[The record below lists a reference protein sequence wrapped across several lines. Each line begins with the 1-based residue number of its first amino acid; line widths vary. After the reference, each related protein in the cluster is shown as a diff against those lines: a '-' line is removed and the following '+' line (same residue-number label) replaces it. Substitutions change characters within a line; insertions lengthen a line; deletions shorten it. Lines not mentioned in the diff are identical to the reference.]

1 MGGQLDLKAYPA
13 GPPICGSMR
22 SMPTDLPEL
31 RELAEPE
38 ALSPWSRVATYAL
51 GGLVGGAVGGLFVV
65 AAMSLLKA
73 MMDTV
78 SAQPVWV
85 LIVAPLAG
93 LALASLL
100 LNAYG
105 RRATTD
111 VADEVRRHPWRT
123 FPPGIVPADITGDVV
138 KWAGKEEHCPWR
150 LAPIRL
156 AAIFATV
163 GSGAAMGTE
172 APAAYLGVVAGACT
186 CDRKRRGWRRLLRPA
201 ALGGGAAGVA
211 ALMAIPLVGTAYV
224 LEIGRRNGAP
234 YSVERVVAALIGGV
248 VGWWINRVLN
258 LDLIRLVVPKV
269 PPYSIREGVITAL
282 CIGILAGA
290 ITSLAAVTI
299 YRAKDWQAH
308 PAIRLAIGGLAS
320 VALAIALVFVAGPSA
335 AVGPGGGA
343 IVWAESVD
351 ALPLT
356 LLTVALLRAAITTAA
371 VAAGGCGGIFVPF
384 LATGDI
390 GGRVFAPI
398 LGIGND
404 LAGAAGAA
412 AGIAGGYHLPLTAV
426 AMVLGV
432 GGPRLSTLTC
442 LATVLIAWLVGAGVA
457 MAVDRLE
464 LAWRSRRRA

>member
-1 MGGQLDLKAYPA
+1 MSTVLTEDLTLGPRLAAYVAGG
-13 GPPICGSMR
+13 
-22 SMPTDLPEL
+22 
-31 RELAEPE
+31 
-38 ALSPWSRVATYAL
+38 V
-51 GGLVGGAVGGLFVV
+51 VGGVVGGLIVV
-65 AAMSLLKA
+65 ATISALKA
-73 MMDTV
+73 MLDTV
-78 SAQPVWV
+78 SSQDTWV
-85 LIVAPLAG
+85 LIVTPVIG
-93 LALASLL
+93 LALAALL
-100 LNAYG
+100 LNGFG
-105 RRATTD
+105 RRTAATPD
-111 VADEVRRHPWRT
+111 GRPRGSWRSW
-123 FPPGIVPADITGDVV
+123 PPGAIPADITGDVQSC
-138 KWAGKEEHCPWR
+138 AGQEERMPWR
-150 LAPIRL
+150 LAPLRL
-156 AAIFATV
+156 GAIFATV

-172 APAAYLGVVAGACT
+172 APAAYLAAAAGAGI
-186 CDRKRRGWRRLLRPA
+186 CDRGRRWRHLLRPA

-211 ALMAIPLVGTAYV
+211 ALMAIPLVGAAYV

-234 YSVERVVAALIGGV
+234 YSLERVVAALIGGFI
-248 VGWWINRVLN
+248 GWRINDALN

-290 ITSLAAVTI
+290 ITALAAAAI
-299 YRAKDWQAH
+299 YRAKDWRAH
-308 PAIRLAIGGLAS
+308 PAVRVAVGGLAS
-320 VALAIALVFVAGPSA
+320 VTAALLLVYVAGPSA

-356 LLTVALLRAAITTAA
+356 LLAVALLRAAITTAA
-371 VAAGGCGGIFVPF
+371 TAAGGCGGVFVPF

-412 AGIAGGYHLPLTAV
+412 AGIAGGYQLPLTAV

-442 LATVLIAWLVGAGVA
+442 LATVLVAWLVGMGVSHG
-457 MAVDRLE
+457 VDRLE
-464 LAWRSRRRA
+464 QAWRRRRTN